1 MNLEPFFQIVKTKL
15 PGERHIYKAHM
26 PNNVKRG
33 VLILHP
39 LGGAGIDPNLPKYR
53 KTRFQAI
60 IRDTSFQSGYDLA
73 KQVSDALEVARVT
86 VGTVYIHFVRPLHDP
101 VGFPQSGGGFI
112 EFSVNFETAYV
123 DH

>member
-1 MNLEPFFQIVKTKL
+1 MNLEPFYQLVKTAL
-15 PGERHIYKAHM
+15 PQERGLYKAHM

-33 VLILHP
+33 ILILHQ
-39 LGGAGIDPNLPKYR
+39 LSGATIDPNLPNYR

-60 IRDTSFQSGYDLA
+60 IRETSFQSGYDLA
-73 KQVSDALEVARVT
+73 KQVSAALEVARVT

-101 VGFPQSGGGFI
+101 VGFPRADSGFI